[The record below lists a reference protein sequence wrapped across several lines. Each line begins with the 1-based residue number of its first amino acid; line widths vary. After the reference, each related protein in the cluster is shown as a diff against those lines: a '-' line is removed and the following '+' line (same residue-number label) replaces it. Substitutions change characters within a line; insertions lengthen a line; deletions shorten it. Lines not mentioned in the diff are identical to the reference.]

1 MRTGC
6 AHLLIGENSS
16 LTAVTYYKER
26 VQSSSRSGKAALG
39 PGEPRKVRGTQ
50 RGSGDP
56 KGSPREPEGSQGIPG
71 SIRKCQENLRGPR
84 EGQGSKEGQRGAEGK
99 EGSEELQGDQG
110 SLKRDQEPK
119 RMLRGPPGRPG
130 RIRRVREIP

>member
-6 AHLLIGENSS
+6 AHLLNGENSS
-16 LTAVTYYKER
+16 PTAVTYYKER
-26 VQSSSRSGKAALG
+26 VQSSSRSGKVALG

-71 SIRKCQENLRGPR
+71 KVRGSQGASGSVKRISGNL
-84 EGQGSKEGQRGAEGK
+84 
-99 EGSEELQGDQG
+99 
-110 SLKRDQEPK
+110 
-119 RMLRGPPGRPG
+119 
-130 RIRRVREIP
+130 RRVRDPRKARGEQKVRKDQRNSREARGA